1 MKNKWRHLCGIMVC
15 LLITS
20 ILFTFTALAAG
31 QKVTASEHDLSLNL
45 PDEYVLLNNETASDE
60 KELIESYGYTVSS
73 FKSYLKTNQ
82 IILFATSSATN
93 TQISVKSWT
102 SDFSSDAGDM
112 SYLSSEALASVAK
125 ELVTVSGA
133 SYKTV
138 SVNSMELIEISS
150 SGNDSGGDFCS
161 VQYVTIRNGAFY
173 SINFAFSGALD
184 DSKVQTAWDIICT
197 LNIKDTLTANAWDIS
212 SVIEMFLIWALIILA
227 VVAIV
232 IVMISFIKDIHN
244 RRSDAIQEV
253 EYIERRDKFG
263 KR

>member
-1 MKNKWRHLCGIMVC
+1 MKNILRYFCTSIIC

-20 ILFTFTALAAG
+20 VLFTFTVSAADK
-31 QKVTASEHDLSLNL
+31 KVMVGEHDLSLTL
-45 PDEYVLLNNETASDE
+45 PEEYVLLNNETASDE

-82 IILFATSSATN
+82 IIMFATAPATK
-93 TQISVKSWT
+93 TQISIKSWN

-112 SYLSSEALASVAK
+112 SYLSDEALSSVAK

-138 SVNSMELIEISS
+138 SVNSMELLEIRS
-150 SGNDSGGDFCS
+150 SGNDSGGNFCS

-173 SINFAFSGALD
+173 SINFAFSGELD
-184 DSKVQTAWDIICT
+184 NSKVQNAWDTICT
-197 LNIKDTLTANAWDIS
+197 LNIKDTLTQNAWNIS
-212 SVIEMFLIWALIILA
+212 SIFEMILIWALIILA
-227 VVAIV
+227 VVAVVVV
-232 IVMISFIKDIHN
+232 IISFIRDAQN
-244 RRSDAIQEV
+244 RRSDTIQDV
-253 EYIERRDKFG
+253 EYIERRDRFG